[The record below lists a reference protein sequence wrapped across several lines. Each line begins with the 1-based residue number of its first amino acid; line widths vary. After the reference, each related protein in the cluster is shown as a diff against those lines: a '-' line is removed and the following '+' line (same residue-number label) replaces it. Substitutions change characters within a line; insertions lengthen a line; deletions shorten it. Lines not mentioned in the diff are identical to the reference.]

1 MRYYFDV
8 EDDFYSAVDTEGTDF
23 RSEEAACNEAH
34 RLAAG
39 IALDLLNA
47 GGSRLTI
54 KVRDDSKVLLQV
66 ALTLSVK
73 ACGPPT
79 S

>member
-8 EDDFYSAVDTEGTDF
+8 EDDFYSAVDTRGLDLP
-23 RSEEAACNEAH
+23 SEEAARNEAH

-47 GGSRLTI
+47 GGSRLSI
-54 KVRDDSKVLLQV
+54 KVRDDLKVLLQV

-73 ACGPPT
+73 PC
-79 S
+79 

>member
-8 EDDFYSAVDTEGTDF
+8 EDDFYSAVDRWGLDL
-23 RSEEAACNEAH
+23 RSEEAARSEAH

-47 GGSRLTI
+47 GGSRLSI
-54 KVRDDSKVLLQV
+54 KVRDDRKVVCHV
-66 ALTLSVK
+66 ALTLSVN
-73 ACGPPT
+73 AR
-79 S
+79 